1 MTDAAATAAM
11 ETAVATEEK
20 IVHASAVAVGPGDR
34 GVLVVGASG
43 RGKSALALNLMAL
56 GACLVG
62 DDRIRLRREGD
73 RIMLRPHAALRG
85 MIEARGVGLLRAKAL
100 PSAPL
105 ALIVDLDI
113 VETARLPPKRSR
125 RLLGLRIDLLHG
137 NDNSCFPAA
146 LLQYL
151 QGGRVDPE

>member
-1 MTDAAATAAM
+1 M
-11 ETAVATEEK
+11 ETEVDIEEQ
-20 IVHASAVAVGPGDR
+20 IIHASAVAAGPDGR
-34 GVLVVGASG
+34 GVLIVGASG

-62 DDRIRLRREGD
+62 DDRIHLRREGD
-73 RIMLRPHAALRG
+73 RIILFPHEALRG
-85 MIEARGVGLLRAKAL
+85 MIEARGIGLLRAVIR

-105 ALIVDLDI
+105 ALIVDLDS

-125 RLLGLRIDLLHG
+125 RVLGLRIDLLHG
-137 NDNSCFPAA
+137 IDNTCFPAA

-151 QGGRVDPE
+151 HSGRVDPE